1 MKQFIKLLASLALLI
16 FMVALTG
23 CANQSSSDDNTE
35 EEYFYYDE
43 KSGLFKGSLAY
54 STQNPSMQALI
65 TTCLDEVYWKVSDYK
80 GTEIW
85 REYVNNGQNG
95 WIKIYTGSKTAGV
108 GTGIL
113 TSPTPELIK
122 WCDVP
127 GVQVDIVFT
136 FTTGTAYRMA
146 KKNVYHGYKA
156 VMSQNIS
163 DYYGYSISTDD
174 TDCEFLLIPV
184 VNDVKIKSA
193 KAYTKEGYTSSAN
206 INWEN
211 YYNAYEKVTRDD
223 IGFSFDPPLIEIK
236 REWIEEL
243 QCYSETRDE
252 IIKLELKTL
261 DGRSITVEK

>member
-1 MKQFIKLLASLALLI
+1 MKHFTKLLASLALLI
-16 FMVALTG
+16 FMAAFIG

-65 TTCLDEVYWKVSDYK
+65 TTCLDEVYWRVSDYN
-80 GTEIW
+80 GTTIW
-85 REYVNNGQNG
+85 QEYINNGQNG
-95 WIKIYTGSKTAGV
+95 WITIYTGSKTAGV

-136 FTTGTAYRMA
+136 FTTGTSYRMA

-211 YYNAYEKVTRDD
+211 YSNAYECVTRDD
-223 IGFSFDPPLIEIK
+223 IGFSFVPPLIEIK

-252 IIKLELKTL
+252 IIKLELKAL